1 LAEKAA
7 GAAAAL
13 AAKEAA
19 SAAAAAAASTASS
32 VVSIADDDVA
42 ATANGD
48 VFATAGNNAGAS
60 IEKKAD
66 TVNDDDD
73 EFDDDDDEDEE
84 YEQFTQ
90 KKPEPPKSKP
100 TPPPAPKAAK
110 PSPPPAPPVPA
121 PKPKRKLGIFS
132 KRNADA
138 RETDINNLIAPT
150 AQAPEFAKLLTQIL
164 TFGAP
169 GRFPYVATWG
179 DMPFDEFDLDT
190 AKAMLTE
197 SRGDADL
204 TDEQSAEIFASVVNC
219 MIIDIVDL
227 ANAALKGKDKDDKVA
242 VDAINVVMDF
252 MDHAASLFDAVAEDV
267 TIKPVTYGGSL
278 RKKDLE
284 QMFSVYAGSS
294 MMSLDALA
302 GGGSSQDRVDT
313 LQLVFGITDKK
324 AEGLM
329 QKHMM
334 KMMMNL
340 MKDGGKGLEG
350 MEGMPGM
357 EGMEEMMKMMGGE
370 GGMGMPGMPGMDGE
384 MSPEDLKQT
393 LGLMK
398 ELMDSGQVSD
408 EELAEVRKQFK
419 EMYGSDISDL
429 IKKASE
435 EGADGGMSE
444 DEAELL
450 DMFKRIL
457 GED

>member
-1 LAEKAA
+1 MHSNKHSDLYP
-7 GAAAAL
+7 L
-13 AAKEAA
+13 
-19 SAAAAAAASTASS
+19 
-32 VVSIADDDVA
+32 SIPKD
-42 ATANGD
+42 
-48 VFATAGNNAGAS
+48 
-60 IEKKAD
+60 
-66 TVNDDDD
+66 
-73 EFDDDDDEDEE
+73 E

-100 TPPPAPKAAK
+100 KVGEDKPAPAPKADK

-121 PKPKRKLGIFS
+121 PKRKLGIFS

-138 RETDINNLIAPT
+138 RETDINKLISPK
-150 AQAPEFAKLLTQIL
+150 AQGPEFAKLLTQIL

-169 GRFPYVATWG
+169 GRFPYVASWG
-179 DMPFDEFDLDT
+179 DMPFDKFDLET

-204 TDEQSAEIFASVVNC
+204 ADEQSAEIFASVVNC
-219 MIIDIVDL
+219 MIIGIVDL
-227 ANAALKGKDKDDKVA
+227 ASAALKSKDKEDKVA

-267 TIKPVTYGGSL
+267 TIKPVTYGGSIK
-278 RKKDLE
+278 KKDLE

-294 MMSLDALA
+294 MLSLDALA
-302 GGGSSQDRVDT
+302 GGGTSQDRVDT
-313 LQLVFGITDKK
+313 LQLVFAITDKK

-334 KMMMNL
+334 KQMMNM
-340 MKDGGKGLEG
+340 MKDGGKG

-357 EGMEEMMKMMGGE
+357 EGMEDMMKAMGGEGGEGMEGMEEMMKAMGGE
-370 GGMGMPGMPGMDGE
+370 GGMGMPGMDGGE

-398 ELMDSGQVSD
+398 EMMDSGQISD
-408 EELAEVRKQFK
+408 EELVEVRSQFK

-435 EGADGGMSE
+435 EGAEGGMSE